1 MSIRIY
7 EDANFMRMSLGDF
20 GFDLISSTSLPGTNF
35 YGAIQATTDTVIS
48 FENHIEGE
56 ELYDVDNLSMP
67 TGFII
72 FGNIT
77 NVDVTSGIV
86 IAYKR
91 G

>member
-20 GFDLISSTSLPGTNF
+20 GFDLISTSDSGLNF

-48 FENHIEGE
+48 FENHIESE
-56 ELYDVDNLSMP
+56 DAYDVDNLSIP

-77 NVDVTSGIV
+77 NVEVTSGTV